1 MMIILSCKTKVCMK
15 PPNKETEAIQTST
28 TRKTRGLEYVSSGF
42 PEFQPYI
49 LGTEERGRK
58 RYEKR
63 REKKRS

>member
-1 MMIILSCKTKVCMK
+1 MK
-15 PPNKETEAIQTST
+15 PPNKETKAIQTST